1 LERALTAYFRSPAK
15 GGAMSTHIQPV
26 LVSIDEAAKRFD
38 VSTDT
43 VRRRVA
49 QGRLTV
55 FLDGRDR
62 RRRLV
67 SLEQLEQLLK
77 PRPLERVA

>member
-1 LERALTAYFRSPAK
+1 
-15 GGAMSTHIQPV
+15 MSTHIQPT

-43 VRRRVA
+43 VRRRIA